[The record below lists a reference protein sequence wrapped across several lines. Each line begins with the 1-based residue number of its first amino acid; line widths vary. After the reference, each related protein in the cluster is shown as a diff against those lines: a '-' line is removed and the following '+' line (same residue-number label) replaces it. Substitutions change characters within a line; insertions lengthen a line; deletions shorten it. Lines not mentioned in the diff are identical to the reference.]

1 MGGEMNLMK
10 IAVDGMGGD
19 NSPSAV
25 AEGCIQAV
33 QEYGVSILLTGPE
46 DVLKAELNKYEY
58 DKTKIHI
65 IDAKEVIDPNE
76 HPVSAIR
83 KKKNSSLSVALSL
96 VKNKEAD
103 AVISAGSTGAFMA
116 GALFIVGR
124 IKGIDRPAL
133 APIMPGKNNSFMI
146 IDVGANAECKPVN
159 LLQFAMMGKVY
170 MENVMKVDKPSVGL
184 INIGAEEE
192 KGNELTKAAYK
203 ILKESNLNF
212 VGNVEP
218 REISDGDVN
227 VLVCDGFVG
236 NTVLKMYEG
245 VAANIF
251 EILKTEIMSSFKTKI
266 GGLLLKPVFKKFKKK
281 FDYKEVG
288 GAAFLGVDGICIKAH
303 GSSDAKA
310 FKNAIRQA
318 KEFYDNEVVIKIKKE
333 IENKV
338 YQEVKDINEDLIK

>member
-1 MGGEMNLMK
+1 MK

-25 AEGCIQAV
+25 VEGCVQAV
-33 QEYGVSILLTGPE
+33 QEFGVSVLLTGPE
-46 DVLKAELNKYEY
+46 EVLKRELDKHQY
-58 DKTKIHI
+58 DKTKIQV

-146 IDVGANAECKPVN
+146 VDCGANAECKPIN
-159 LLQFAMMGKVY
+159 LYQFAMMGKIY
-170 MENVMKVDKPSVGL
+170 MENIMKVVNPSVGL
-184 INIGAEEE
+184 INIGIEEE

-203 ILKESNLNF
+203 ILKKSDLNF

-218 REISDGDVN
+218 REVSNGDVH

-251 EILKTEIMSSFKTKI
+251 EILKTEIMSSLKTKI
-266 GGLLLKPVFKKFKKK
+266 GGLLLASVFKKFKKK

-288 GAAFLGVDGICIKAH
+288 GAAFLGVDCICIKAH
-303 GSSDAKA
+303 GSSDSRA
-310 FKNAIRQA
+310 FKNAIGQA
-318 KEFYDNEVVIKIKKE
+318 KAFYDNEVIVKIKNE
-333 IENKV
+333 IEK
-338 YQEVKDINEDLIK
+338 ETEKERIILTEDAKQ